1 MCFRKA
7 VANGKNAA
15 AGTPVQVAA
24 YYKELKFSNV
34 RHSSA
39 PGPGSL
45 IKVPVAGFDSWRE
58 PTPLIVS
65 PLASHVHHGMG
76 KHNTQQKDCFKK
88 S

>member
-1 MCFRKA
+1 MGKMLKQERQFRRLLIIR
-7 VANGKNAA
+7 NLNS
-15 AGTPVQVAA
+15 Q
-24 YYKELKFSNV
+24 NV

-39 PGPGSL
+39 QGPSSL
-45 IKVPVAGFDSWRE
+45 VKVPVAGFGSWRE